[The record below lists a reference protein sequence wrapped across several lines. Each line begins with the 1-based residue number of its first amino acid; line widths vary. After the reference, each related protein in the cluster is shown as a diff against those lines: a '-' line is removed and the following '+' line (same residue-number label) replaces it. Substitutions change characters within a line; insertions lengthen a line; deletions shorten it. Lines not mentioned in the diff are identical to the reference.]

1 MALNLCRP
9 HFTDNTLLHIEGGR
23 HPVVEAVRDVP
34 FIANDT
40 HLDNSRR
47 MLLITGPNMGGKS
60 TYMRQNALIALLAHV
75 GAFVFRH
82 AVPHYPALIVFL
94 RALALRMI

>member
-1 MALNLCRP
+1 MRP
-9 HFTDNTLLHIEGGR
+9 RFTDNTLLHIEGGR

-40 HLDNSRR
+40 HLDDSRR
-47 MLLITGPNMGGKS
+47 MLLITGPKWAENQP
-60 TYMRQNALIALLAHV
+60 TCDRMRSLHCSRMLAPL
-75 GAFVFRH
+75 FRH

-94 RALALRMI
+94 RALALR